1 MKNNINKAFKSC
13 KKGFKSLEKGLKKYF
28 KSNILFTVFV
38 LTSLINS
45 MILRGFTVKSGFA
58 LSPMLADLAF
68 LLCIGAFGYLVKPKH
83 RYKYYF
89 TFTIIFT
96 AICMINSMYYT
107 NYSSFV
113 SVSLIATSLQL
124 VGVSDALENV
134 IQVHD
139 FIYLWAVFAMWFTN
153 KKLKNVGYYNKPYK
167 SQDGKLSVLKTLL
180 ASCITLGFFLSTVTG
195 TDLSRLYK
203 QWNREYV
210 VMKFG
215 TYVYQVNDVI
225 ASLKPQISPLFGYDK
240 AVKEFKDYYAE
251 NKTEHKDNKYT
262 DMYKGKNVIVIHGE
276 SLQNWLI
283 GTEINGQ
290 VITPNLNKLTSEGLY
305 FNNFFAQESVG
316 TSSDTE
322 FTFTTSLLPASSGTV
337 FVSYWDRKY
346 VAIPGL
352 MQGQG
357 YYTFSMHANKGNFWN
372 RNVMHEKLGYEDFYY
387 YTKDYKIDET
397 IGLGLSDKSF
407 FKQSIDKIKKISEKH
422 DKYYGLLIML
432 TNHTPFND
440 ITNHS
445 TLDLTYKYEKTDPN
459 TGEKKEVI
467 NDYLEDTVLGNYIKS
482 AHYAD
487 EALGELIDGLDKEG
501 LLDDT
506 VIVLYGD
513 HDAKIQKSQYDRYYN
528 YDPETDGTLNSSDPR
543 YKEFTKYDY
552 ELNRKVPFLI
562 WTKDNQQ
569 KTTVNEV
576 MGMYDVL
583 PTLGNMFGFSSK
595 YALGHDIFSIKENL
609 VPFPNGNWVT
619 SKMYYDSQK
628 GQGILIDKDA
638 LISADYIDQNTKKA
652 ESMVSVSNSII
663 VHDLIKKVEE
673 SEKIK
678 NGG

>member
-1 MKNNINKAFKSC
+1 MKNKINKTLKYC
-13 KKGFKSLEKGLKKYF
+13 KKSLKTLGKGLKKYF

-38 LTSLINS
+38 LTSLVNS

-58 LSPMLADLAF
+58 LSPMLADLSF
-68 LLCIGAFGYLVKPKH
+68 LLCVGAFGYLIKPKH

-96 AICMINSMYYT
+96 AICMINSIYYT

-139 FIYLWAVFAMWFTN
+139 FAYLWAILAMWFVN
-153 KKLKNVGYYNKPYK
+153 KKLKNIGYYGKTYK
-167 SQDGKLSVLKTLL
+167 GQEAKLSVLKTLL
-180 ASCITLGFFLSTVTG
+180 ASCIVLGFFLSTVTG

-240 AVKEFKDYYAE
+240 AVKEFKEYYE
-251 NKTEHKDNKYT
+251 VNRVEPSDNKYT
-262 DMYKGKNVIVIHGE
+262 DIYKDKNVIAIHGE

-290 VITPNLNKLTSEGLY
+290 VITPNLNKLSKEGLY
-305 FNNFFAQESVG
+305 FNNFYSQESVG

-346 VAIPGL
+346 VAIPSL
-352 MQGQG
+352 MQKQG

-372 RNVMHEKLGYEDFYY
+372 RNVMHEKLGYEKFYY

-407 FKQSIDKIKKISEKH
+407 FKQSIPKIKKISEEH
-422 DKYYGLLIML
+422 DKFYGLLLML

-440 ITNHS
+440 IAAHS
-445 TLDLTYKYEKTDPN
+445 DLDLTYKYTKTDPE
-459 TGEKKEVI
+459 TGEKTEVV
-467 NDYLEDTVLGNYIKS
+467 NDYLEGTVLGNYIKS
-482 AHYAD
+482 VHYAD
-487 EALGELIDGLDKEG
+487 AALGELIDGLEDEG

-513 HDAKIQKSQYDRYYN
+513 HDAKLQKSQYEFYYN
-528 YDPETDGTLNSSDPR
+528 YDPETDETLSSKDPN

-552 ELNRKVPFLI
+552 ELNRKVPLI
-562 WTKDNQQ
+562 IWSKDSGE
-569 KTTVNEV
+569 KETVSKV

-583 PTLGNMFGFSSK
+583 PTLGNMFGFSSP

-619 SKMYYDSQK
+619 DKMYYDSQK
-628 GQGILIDKDA
+628 GQGILIDKNA
-638 LISADYIDQNTKKA
+638 LISADYIDENTRRA

-663 VHDLIKKVEE
+663 VHDLIRKIEE